1 MTKKIRQGREKD
13 RSGFSLD
20 FLDLDYNKI
29 TKFYNNH
36 WDTCIGL
43 WLWVALW
50 DPLSFVFIFVSASPP
65 FYLHSIWKLRIWYLQ
80 TPISNRIFSLQCDLG
95 LQRNVAANFAVQL
108 RSKYR
113 TNVKNFV
120 TFFLCKICFGT
131 HYHDQMLT
139 RPNGLDRS
147 TSWYLILIQRS

>member
-20 FLDLDYNKI
+20 FLDLNYNKI

-50 DPLSFVFIFVSASPP
+50 DPLSFVFIFVSASLP
-65 FYLHSIWKLRIWYLQ
+65 FYLHSIWKVRWYLQ

-95 LQRNVAANFAVQL
+95 LQRMSQPIL
-108 RSKYR
+108 RFSCDQNIAQMSKISWL
-113 TNVKNFV
+113 
-120 TFFLCKICFGT
+120 FLCKICFGT

-139 RPNGLDRS
+139 RPNELDRS
-147 TSWYLILIQRS
+147 TSWYLILIRGS